1 MHFVHLANVIDLK
14 KILKHLG
21 FPIIEEFPFIVI
33 YILLMGSDTLRNLH
47 GRLLTFDPQV
57 GYGNLFGRYAIY
69 FSMAYI
75 LSCIIVFRR
84 WTKPFIYGFFLLF
97 FFLEKF
103 LLVFFGFHISAKL
116 LTLLYET
123 TPNESSEFIKTFLF
137 SWDFSLFVSIAVLL
151 VCAILFLEKLYKR
164 YKNKFF
170 TERLCVYIGGCV
182 FLLLLTSV
190 FYGRTYVDLLNMH
203 TTDEVCIWS
212 GNKFCNPN
220 DPFTN
225 LLAACRSVSVSSN
238 EMEREVI
245 ATENAGG
252 KIVSDDS
259 LNVVFVI
266 GESFIKYHSSVYG
279 YYLQTT
285 PNMQKERDR
294 GNLFVFNNVMS
305 PYNYTSAAIRNM
317 MSTNSL
323 SDGEKWYDFPY
334 FPAIFK
340 NAGYKVFFWDNQKN
354 VYDGTGASFALN
366 TLLYQPVIQKLA
378 YTKTNKKSFLYDAEL
393 IEDFKKN
400 IVKQKLNKHNLF
412 IFHLMGQH
420 INAKERFPNNRKW
433 NYFKISDIKAIQKYI
448 NDEKKQSI
456 ANYDNATRYNDFI
469 LKDLFDYFNNTN
481 TVLVYLSDHGE
492 EVYDYR
498 DSQGRVGGRMC
509 SDFVKYQYDIPMIIW
524 CSDRFKRK
532 NVDLL
537 CNIPS
542 CTNKPLCSDNICQVL
557 FKLGFVSSKYYIEDR
572 CILSDKYKAKIRKIN
587 GDLNYDTLRF
597 NR

>member
-1 MHFVHLANVIDLK
+1 
-14 KILKHLG
+14 
-21 FPIIEEFPFIVI
+21 
-33 YILLMGSDTLRNLH
+33 
-47 GRLLTFDPQV
+47 
-57 GYGNLFGRYAIY
+57 
-69 FSMAYI
+69 MAYI

-97 FFLEKF
+97 FFLETF

-151 VCAILFLEKLYKR
+151 VCAIIFLEKLYKR
-164 YKNKFF
+164 YKNKIF

-323 SDGEKWYDFPY
+323 SDGENGMISLISLQYLKMQDIRSSFGTTKRMFMMGRVLPLHLIPFFTSRLY
-334 FPAIFK
+334 K
-340 NAGYKVFFWDNQKN
+340 NLLIRKQTKRVFFMM
-354 VYDGTGASFALN
+354 LN
-366 TLLYQPVIQKLA
+366 LLKILRKTL
-378 YTKTNKKSFLYDAEL
+378 
-393 IEDFKKN
+393 
-400 IVKQKLNKHNLF
+400 
-412 IFHLMGQH
+412 
-420 INAKERFPNNRKW
+420 
-433 NYFKISDIKAIQKYI
+433 
-448 NDEKKQSI
+448 
-456 ANYDNATRYNDFI
+456 
-469 LKDLFDYFNNTN
+469 
-481 TVLVYLSDHGE
+481 
-492 EVYDYR
+492 
-498 DSQGRVGGRMC
+498 
-509 SDFVKYQYDIPMIIW
+509 
-524 CSDRFKRK
+524 
-532 NVDLL
+532 
-537 CNIPS
+537 
-542 CTNKPLCSDNICQVL
+542 
-557 FKLGFVSSKYYIEDR
+557 
-572 CILSDKYKAKIRKIN
+572 
-587 GDLNYDTLRF
+587 
-597 NR
+597 

>member
-1 MHFVHLANVIDLK
+1 
-14 KILKHLG
+14 
-21 FPIIEEFPFIVI
+21 
-33 YILLMGSDTLRNLH
+33 MGSDTLRNLH

-252 KIVSDDS
+252 TIVSDDS

-323 SDGEKWYDFPY
+323 SDGEKWYDF
-334 FPAIFK
+334 
-340 NAGYKVFFWDNQKN
+340 
-354 VYDGTGASFALN
+354 ASS
-366 TLLYQPVIQKLA
+366 T
-378 YTKTNKKSFLYDAEL
+378 
-393 IEDFKKN
+393 
-400 IVKQKLNKHNLF
+400 
-412 IFHLMGQH
+412 
-420 INAKERFPNNRKW
+420 
-433 NYFKISDIKAIQKYI
+433 
-448 NDEKKQSI
+448 
-456 ANYDNATRYNDFI
+456 
-469 LKDLFDYFNNTN
+469 
-481 TVLVYLSDHGE
+481 
-492 EVYDYR
+492 
-498 DSQGRVGGRMC
+498 
-509 SDFVKYQYDIPMIIW
+509 
-524 CSDRFKRK
+524 
-532 NVDLL
+532 
-537 CNIPS
+537 
-542 CTNKPLCSDNICQVL
+542 
-557 FKLGFVSSKYYIEDR
+557 
-572 CILSDKYKAKIRKIN
+572 
-587 GDLNYDTLRF
+587 
-597 NR
+597 